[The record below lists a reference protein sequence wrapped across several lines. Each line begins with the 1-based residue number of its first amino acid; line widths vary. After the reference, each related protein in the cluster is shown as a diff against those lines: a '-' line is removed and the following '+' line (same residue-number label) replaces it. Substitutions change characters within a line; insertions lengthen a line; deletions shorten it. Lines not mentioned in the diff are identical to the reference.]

1 MERIDK
7 KVHGESL
14 TRVPKQLREGA
25 HRQKDPVRIVAQLG
39 KAELPIEHQSGLILR
54 VCDHGERSN
63 LRRLLVRPGQSIH
76 EKEVHDPRSQP
87 RVFVVDGEGR

>member
-7 KVHGESL
+7 KVHGASL
-14 TRVPKQLREGA
+14 TRLLNQLCEGA
-25 HRQKDPVRIVAQLG
+25 DRQKDPVRIVAQLG
-39 KAELPIEHQSGLILR
+39 KAELPIEHQSRLILR